1 MDIETVGTIPA
12 QTAGLIKAGHETIAV
27 AVGQSLKIETSQ
39 DGAEFLNIECPAGK
53 AWSVK
58 LDVTITETDA

>member
-1 MDIETVGTIPA
+1 MDIETIGTIPA
-12 QTAGLIKAGHETIAV
+12 QTAGLIKAGHETV
-27 AVGQSLKIETSQ
+27 ALAAGTSMKIETSPNGVEIL
-39 DGAEFLNIECPAGK
+39 DVECPAGK

>member
-1 MDIETVGTIPA
+1 MDIATIGTQA
-12 QTAGLIKAGHETIAV
+12 ARTAGTMKAGHETV
-27 AVGQSLKIETSQ
+27 AVTAGQSLKIEATP
-39 DGAEFLNIECPAGK
+39 DGDEFLDIACPRGK